1 MQTLHRFPERPDPL
15 LTIVVPCFQEEE
27 TIPEFHQRITRV
39 VKRLPVS
46 CEILYVDDGSNDRTA
61 DILRHYQDGSSVRCL
76 SLSRNFGKEAA
87 LSAGIDHA
95 RGSALIF
102 IDVDLQ
108 DPPEL
113 IAAMVDY
120 WQRGYDVVNM
130 QRNLRI
136 GDSWFKRMSARAY
149 YWVMQRLVEKVDM
162 PADVSDFRLIGPAP
176 LAALRALD
184 ERSRILKGMI
194 GWVGFRTIELP
205 YNRTVRHAGSTKWNA
220 AGLFNLAIE
229 SIVSFSRK
237 PLRIFSLISFGL
249 FVSSIC
255 YMLASLVAGSFDI
268 HHLIVGMAS
277 FMCVGVAMVGEYLG
291 VTLAEVKRRPLY
303 FLKHSSKA
311 DPVSLHPSMA
321 SIEGKKC

>member
-1 MQTLHRFPERPDPL
+1 
-15 LTIVVPCFQEEE
+15 
-27 TIPEFHQRITRV
+27 
-39 VKRLPVS
+39 
-46 CEILYVDDGSNDRTA
+46 
-61 DILRHYQDGSSVRCL
+61 
-76 SLSRNFGKEAA
+76 
-87 LSAGIDHA
+87 
-95 RGSALIF
+95 
-102 IDVDLQ
+102 
-108 DPPEL
+108 
-113 IAAMVDY
+113 
-120 WQRGYDVVNM
+120 
-130 QRNLRI
+130 
-136 GDSWFKRMSARAY
+136 
-149 YWVMQRLVEKVDM
+149 M

-184 ERSRILKGMI
+184 ERSEILKGMI

-277 FMCVGVAMVGEYLG
+277 FMCVGVAMVGSTGRDTRGSEAPASLFPEAQQQG
-291 VTLAEVKRRPLY
+291 RSCVTPPFDGFDR
-303 FLKHSSKA
+303 
-311 DPVSLHPSMA
+311 
-321 SIEGKKC
+321 G

>member
-184 ERSRILKGMI
+184 ERSR
-194 GWVGFRTIELP
+194 
-205 YNRTVRHAGSTKWNA
+205 
-220 AGLFNLAIE
+220 
-229 SIVSFSRK
+229 
-237 PLRIFSLISFGL
+237 
-249 FVSSIC
+249 
-255 YMLASLVAGSFDI
+255 MLAL
-268 HHLIVGMAS
+268 M
-277 FMCVGVAMVGEYLG
+277 EN
-291 VTLAEVKRRPLY
+291 
-303 FLKHSSKA
+303 
-311 DPVSLHPSMA
+311 
-321 SIEGKKC
+321 

>member
-1 MQTLHRFPERPDPL
+1 MQTLHRFPESPDPL

-46 CEILYVDDGSNDRTA
+46 YEILYIDDGSNDRTA
-61 DILRHYQDGSSVRCL
+61 ELLHDYQDGLAVRCL
-76 SLSRNFGKEAA
+76 FLSRNFGKEAA

-95 RGSALIF
+95 RGSALLF

-113 IAAMVDY
+113 IPAMVDF

-130 QRNLRI
+130 QRSLRT
-136 GDSWFKRMSARAY
+136 GDSWFKRISALAY
-149 YWVMQRLVEKVDM
+149 YWVMQRLVEKVDL
-162 PADVSDFRLIGPAP
+162 PADVSDFRLIGPAA

-184 ERSRILKGMI
+184 ERSRVLKGMI
-194 GWVGFRTIELP
+194 GWVGFRTVELP
-205 YNRTVRHAGSTKWNA
+205 YIRTYRHAGSSKWNA
-220 AGLFNLAIE
+220 AGLLNLAVE
-229 SIVSFSRK
+229 SILSFSRK
-237 PLRIFSLISFGL
+237 PLRIFSLISFAL
-249 FVSSIC
+249 FVFSIC
-255 YMLASLVAGSFDI
+255 YLLATIVAGSFNV
-268 HHLIVGMAS
+268 HHLLVGMAS
-277 FMCVGVAMVGEYLG
+277 FLCVGVAMVGEYLG

-303 FLKHSSKA
+303 FLKRKSKA
-311 DPVSLHPSMA
+311 DPLSLQLSVS

>member
-15 LTIVVPCFQEEE
+15 LTIVVPCFEEEE

-39 VKRLPVS
+39 VKRLSVS
-46 CEILYVDDGSNDRTA
+46 CEILYVDDGSKDRTA
-61 DILRHYQDGSSVRCL
+61 DILRHYQDGSSVRYL

-149 YWVMQRLVEKVDM
+149 YWVMHRLVEKVDM
-162 PADVSDFRLIGPAP
+162 PTDVSDFRLIGPAP

-194 GWVGFRTIELP
+194 GWVAFVPSNYLQSYCSPCRKHQVECSWPVQSGHREYRQLLSQTAAHLQPHQFRTFRLQHLLHACVARGWQFRHPSPARRNGFIH
-205 YNRTVRHAGSTKWNA
+205 VRRCRHGGGVPWRDTRGSEA
-220 AGLFNLAIE
+220 
-229 SIVSFSRK
+229 
-237 PLRIFSLISFGL
+237 P
-249 FVSSIC
+249 
-255 YMLASLVAGSFDI
+255 ASLFPEAQQQGGSSVTPPFD
-268 HHLIVGMAS
+268 G
-277 FMCVGVAMVGEYLG
+277 FDRG
-291 VTLAEVKRRPLY
+291 
-303 FLKHSSKA
+303 
-311 DPVSLHPSMA
+311 
-321 SIEGKKC
+321 

>member
-1 MQTLHRFPERPDPL
+1 LD
-15 LTIVVPCFQEEE
+15 
-27 TIPEFHQRITRV
+27 
-39 VKRLPVS
+39 RL
-46 CEILYVDDGSNDRTA
+46 RW
-61 DILRHYQDGSSVRCL
+61 R
-76 SLSRNFGKEAA
+76 
-87 LSAGIDHA
+87 
-95 RGSALIF
+95 
-102 IDVDLQ
+102 
-108 DPPEL
+108 
-113 IAAMVDY
+113 
-120 WQRGYDVVNM
+120 
-130 QRNLRI
+130 
-136 GDSWFKRMSARAY
+136 
-149 YWVMQRLVEKVDM
+149 
-162 PADVSDFRLIGPAP
+162 
-176 LAALRALD
+176 LRALD

-255 YMLASLVAGSFDI
+255 YMLASLAGGQFRHPSPDRQWL
-268 HHLIVGMAS
+268 HSCAS
-277 FMCVGVAMVGEYLG
+277 VSPWWGYLG

>member
-1 MQTLHRFPERPDPL
+1 MQTLHRLSERPDPL
-15 LTIVVPCFQEEE
+15 LTIVVPCFQEEQ
-27 TIPEFHQRITRV
+27 TIPEFHKRITRV
-39 VKRLPVS
+39 VRCLPVS
-46 CEILYVDDGSNDRTA
+46 CEILYIDDGSNDRTA
-61 DILRHYQDGSSVRCL
+61 DLLRHYQDGSDVRCL
-76 SLSRNFGKEAA
+76 FLSRNFGKEAA

-113 IAAMVDY
+113 ITSMVHH
-120 WQRGYDVVNM
+120 WQMGYDVVNM
-130 QRNLRI
+130 QRDLRT
-136 GDSWFKRMSARAY
+136 GDSLLKRMSARSY
-149 YWVMQRLVEKVDM
+149 YWIMQRLVEKVDL

-184 ERSRILKGMI
+184 ERSRILKSLI

-205 YNRTVRHAGSTKWNA
+205 YNRTFRHAGNTKWNA

-229 SIVSFSRK
+229 SVLSFSRK
-237 PLRIFSLISFGL
+237 PLRIFSLISFGF

-255 YMLASLVAGSFDI
+255 FLLAALVAGSFDI
-268 HHLIVGMAS
+268 HHLLLGMAS
-277 FMCVGVAMVGEYLG
+277 FMCLGVAMVGEYLG

-303 FLKHSSKA
+303 FLKSNNKA
-311 DPVSLHPSMA
+311 TSVSIHPPVS
-321 SIEGKKC
+321 SIESKKC

>member
-194 GWVGFRTIELP
+194 GWVGLVIPHFARMIVGCDYRKLLP
-205 YNRTVRHAGSTKWNA
+205 ASMLMGASF
-220 AGLFNLAIE
+220 LL
-229 SIVSFSRK
+229 IVDDVAR
-237 PLRIFSLISFGL
+237 
-249 FVSSIC
+249 
-255 YMLASLVAGSFDI
+255 LVASSEIPIGILTAFVGAPFFLY
-268 HHLIVGMAS
+268 LI
-277 FMCVGVAMVGEYLG
+277 
-291 VTLAEVKRRPLY
+291 TRRKQGL
-303 FLKHSSKA
+303 
-311 DPVSLHPSMA
+311 
-321 SIEGKKC
+321 

>member
-113 IAAMVDY
+113 IAAMVD
-120 WQRGYDVVNM
+120 
-130 QRNLRI
+130 L
-136 GDSWFKRMSARAY
+136 
-149 YWVMQRLVEKVDM
+149 
-162 PADVSDFRLIGPAP
+162 
-176 LAALRALD
+176 
-184 ERSRILKGMI
+184 
-194 GWVGFRTIELP
+194 
-205 YNRTVRHAGSTKWNA
+205 
-220 AGLFNLAIE
+220 
-229 SIVSFSRK
+229 
-237 PLRIFSLISFGL
+237 SLIH
-249 FVSSIC
+249 I
-255 YMLASLVAGSFDI
+255 
-268 HHLIVGMAS
+268 
-277 FMCVGVAMVGEYLG
+277 
-291 VTLAEVKRRPLY
+291 
-303 FLKHSSKA
+303 
-311 DPVSLHPSMA
+311 
-321 SIEGKKC
+321 

>member
-15 LTIVVPCFQEEE
+15 LTIVVPCFEEEE

-39 VKRLPVS
+39 VKRLSVS
-46 CEILYVDDGSNDRTA
+46 CEILYVDDGSKDRTA
-61 DILRHYQDGSSVRCL
+61 DILRHYQDGSSVRYL

-149 YWVMQRLVEKVDM
+149 YWVMHRLVEKVDM
-162 PADVSDFRLIGPAP
+162 PTDVSDFRLIGPAP

-205 YNRTVRHAGSTKWNA
+205 TIVLFAMPEAPSGMQLACSIWPSRVSSASLANRCASSASSVSDFSSPASATCLRRSWLAVSTSITCSSEWLHSCASVSPWWGST
-220 AGLFNLAIE
+220 LA
-229 SIVSFSRK
+229 
-237 PLRIFSLISFGL
+237 
-249 FVSSIC
+249 
-255 YMLASLVAGSFDI
+255 
-268 HHLIVGMAS
+268 
-277 FMCVGVAMVGEYLG
+277 
-291 VTLAEVKRRPLY
+291 
-303 FLKHSSKA
+303 
-311 DPVSLHPSMA
+311 
-321 SIEGKKC
+321 